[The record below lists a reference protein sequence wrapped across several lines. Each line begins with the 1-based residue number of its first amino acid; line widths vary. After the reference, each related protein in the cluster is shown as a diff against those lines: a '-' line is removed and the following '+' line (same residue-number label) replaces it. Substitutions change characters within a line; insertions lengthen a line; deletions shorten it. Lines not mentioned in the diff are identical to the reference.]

1 MTGQRRKRRPAMR
14 NLFRS
19 PGKADWGSL
28 SSAVATG
35 AAVGGLTTSALGLVA
50 GLLDLTGSRG
60 DAQGLLL
67 GGTVV
72 GLVAAWLFMQVR
84 RPRRHG
90 TADILT
96 GITVAFLTMVLAGTL
111 LYLVTG
117 TFSEADDALFESAA
131 GFSTTALTTLDADAL
146 GRGMLFFRAGSQW
159 IGGLTAL
166 LLGVAILPALSAD
179 RELADRRR
187 GGGRRPL
194 APSGGTAA
202 RNVLVL
208 YTGFTLLLA
217 VGYLIAGIGC
227 VGSVVLAVSPAS
239 TGGFVGPG
247 QPFAAPTVQWV
258 AILGMFVAGASLVIL
273 WRIVTRQWHGIRR
286 SAEFSAYLL
295 LLRGG
300 TLLLGWWSEA
310 GSLAEWR
317 ETLFTLLS
325 TATTPG
331 FPMEPVGAWAAAAPV
346 LLLLLASIGPMTGSA
361 GGGFQVFRMLG
372 LVKLARRELMRL
384 LHPNLAARIRI
395 GGLVLSEAS
404 VGRIVLQQF
413 LFVAVVVGSSAAVAI
428 LGLDVASALA
438 AGVHATATAGP
449 IRTLEGA
456 ILDPAAWSRPVRLA
470 LIPAMLIGRLALYPA
485 LVALGTAATGVRDRL
500 RLRRRWVSLMA
511 EHGR

>member
-1 MTGQRRKRRPAMR
+1 
-14 NLFRS
+14 
-19 PGKADWGSL
+19 
-28 SSAVATG
+28 
-35 AAVGGLTTSALGLVA
+35 
-50 GLLDLTGSRG
+50 
-60 DAQGLLL
+60 
-67 GGTVV
+67 
-72 GLVAAWLFMQVR
+72 
-84 RPRRHG
+84 
-90 TADILT
+90 
-96 GITVAFLTMVLAGTL
+96 
-111 LYLVTG
+111 
-117 TFSEADDALFESAA
+117 
-131 GFSTTALTTLDADAL
+131 
-146 GRGMLFFRAGSQW
+146 
-159 IGGLTAL
+159 
-166 LLGVAILPALSAD
+166 
-179 RELADRRR
+179 
-187 GGGRRPL
+187 
-194 APSGGTAA
+194 
-202 RNVLVL
+202 VLVL

-227 VGSVVLAVSPAS
+227 VGSVVLAVSTAS

-247 QPFAAPTVQWV
+247 QPFADPSVQWV

-295 LLRGG
+295 LLLGG

-325 TATTPG
+325 SATTTG

-372 LVKLARRELMRL
+372 LVKLARRELMRQ

-449 IRTLEGA
+449 IRTMEGA

>member
-1 MTGQRRKRRPAMR
+1 MR

-227 VGSVVLAVSPAS
+227 VGSVVLAVSTAS

-247 QPFAAPTVQWV
+247 QPFADPSVQWV

-295 LLRGG
+295 LLLGG

-325 TATTPG
+325 TATTTG

-372 LVKLARRELMRL
+372 LVKLARRELMRQ

-413 LFVAVVVGSSAAVAI
+413 LFVAVVVGSSATVAI

-449 IRTLEGA
+449 IRTMEGA

-511 EHGR
+511 EHSR